1 MATTAQVA
9 YAVLQKKLI
18 VLHWDNCNRKVDR
31 LSLLTY
37 LSSLYHALE
46 ENPCKGR
53 MEDKKSPE
61 RDQDECL
68 DLGHSLEEESI
79 CSSCSSSSGYASPV
93 GKGRKEHLS
102 ELKAEQ
108 GEGDEAEV
116 QMDLKKTKVKEVKD
130 KFEKTMRRSGAEA
143 RRESRRLVKSMCDEN
158 TQGTLGAQ
166 DPSLGDLGERE
177 TPFLVALRKFSSLAL
192 SQTKIPMA
200 TSCPYKTNVR
210 EDPMNGKK
218 LVPSIDDSLT
228 VAPRAFNSL
237 ITRATQTEEERRSA
251 EVQTTSTTKE
261 VQPARMTT
269 DASEITGFNHN
280 STLTPSKTVKNH
292 QRRTSIHSR
301 QHAFQLP
308 PHHQPHLAMLH
319 QTRPTGT
326 GGDCQGNNTT
336 KLQDLQSPHLSMQV
350 LPQQEYVWPGPGLA
364 VLPKY
369 KREARRSLRSNLRS
383 SKSTPHLYLQSK
395 KTSIDLQPYARPIGQ
410 MQLVSGLP
418 QTYST
423 LV

>member
-1 MATTAQVA
+1 M
-9 YAVLQKKLI
+9 
-18 VLHWDNCNRKVDR
+18 
-31 LSLLTY
+31 
-37 LSSLYHALE
+37 
-46 ENPCKGR
+46 
-53 MEDKKSPE
+53 
-61 RDQDECL
+61 

-93 GKGRKEHLS
+93 GKGRKEHPS
-102 ELKAEQ
+102 EMIVQQ
-108 GEGDEAEV
+108 GDSDEIESKDDSLD
-116 QMDLKKTKVKEVKD
+116 MDLEKTKVKEAKE

-143 RRESRRLVKSMCDEN
+143 RRESRRLVKSMCDED
-158 TQGTLGAQ
+158 TQSTLGAKN
-166 DPSLGDLGERE
+166 PSLCDLGERE

-200 TSCPYKTNVR
+200 RSCTYKTNVR
-210 EDPMNGKK
+210 EDSAKGKK
-218 LVPSIDDSLT
+218 AHTPVPSIEDALT

-251 EVQTTSTTKE
+251 EVQTSSTTTNI
-261 VQPARMTT
+261 VLPARTT
-269 DASEITGFNHN
+269 TASESSGFNHN
-280 STLTPSKTVKNH
+280 STLAASKTVKTH

-308 PHHQPHLAMLH
+308 PHHQPHVVMLH
-319 QTRPTGT
+319 QAHPTGT
-326 GGDCQGNNTT
+326 GDCQGTNDNAK

-350 LPQQEYVWPGPGLA
+350 LPQQEYVWPGLGVG

-369 KREARRSLRSNLRS
+369 KRDARRSLRSTLRS

-395 KTSIDLQPYARPIGQ
+395 KPSIDLQPYPRPMGQ